1 MNQKLMVAVLRILKH
16 RIKNT
21 NNAQAKSAYIL
32 ANNLLIYALQGNEKK
47 INEYLE
53 KEGLN

>member
-1 MNQKLMVAVLRILKH
+1 MNQKLMMAVIRILKH
-16 RIKNT
+16 RVKNT
-21 NNAQAKSAYIL
+21 NNPQARSAYIL
-32 ANNLLIYALQGNEKK
+32 ANNLVIYALQGNENK

>member
-16 RIKNT
+16 RVKST
-21 NNAQAKSAYIL
+21 NNPQARSAYIF
-32 ANNLLIYALQGNEKK
+32 ANNLLIYALQGNENK